1 MLFCGFTGMRC
12 NLDKCWWMAT
22 FGVVDGDELTGAQWL
37 PRSGWRAV
45 MGPREAIER
54 KQLGTC
60 WRYLGMVQ
68 AGDGSDEQMVDALAR
83 EVAEAAEIM
92 SRKRISLEGAVYLS
106 NVVIMPRAMYRLK
119 LSRATAKQID
129 AVQASMRRVWL
140 RREVVHCRPIQ

>member
-1 MLFCGFTGMRC
+1 
-12 NLDKCWWMAT
+12 
-22 FGVVDGDELTGAQWL
+22 
-37 PRSGWRAV
+37 

-129 AVQASMRRVWL
+129 AVQASMRRAGSG
-140 RREVVHCRPIQ
+140 